1 MEVSFGKIEELVVGR
16 EFVLWEWIDLGK
28 LRRRDLEK
36 LANAAEFA
44 DVPRNSNYQEPSGQL
59 CYQCRLLPIA
69 ELEKMAS
76 TFSVILQKQ

>member
-1 MEVSFGKIEELVVGR
+1 MSFRKIEELVLGR
-16 EFVLWEWIDLGK
+16 EFVLWEWIGLGK
-28 LRRRDLEK
+28 LMHRDLEK

-44 DVPRNSNYQEPSGQL
+44 DVPCNSNYQEPSGQL

-76 TFSVILQKQ
+76 TFIVFLQ